1 MRPAGY
7 TMTMKPHLFL
17 PAVLL
22 LAAVSLGAQQQVRV
36 TRTRELP
43 AALRSDKTVLLSA
56 GEYLVSEVAQSSNP
70 AVSWEQT
77 FDGPQLVITGV
88 SRLTLKALQGRVTL
102 LAAPRYAYTILFRQ
116 CRDIRLEGLTLGH
129 TEAGECAGGVLR
141 FERCAGVQ
149 IQGCDL
155 FGSGVVGLDLEE
167 STGIVVRDSTIRDCT
182 YGALYAVEVQDL
194 RLQNVRVIGNEA
206 WPLVSID
213 SSRNVVLDSCLL
225 EGNTGDGLLWV
236 SPDSKG
242 VTLPRTTIRGNEAD
256 TLLYEGSLAPD
267 FTETIF
273 LENVF
278 TDEQED
284 DAEYEDGDGYEAGYD
299 DGYEEG
305 YNEGYNAAL
314 EGE

>member
-1 MRPAGY
+1 
-7 TMTMKPHLFL
+7 MTMKPSLFMTV
-17 PAVLL
+17 VLL
-22 LAAVSLGAQQQVRV
+22 VAAAGLGAQQQVRV
-36 TRTRELP
+36 AKTRELP
-43 AALRSDKTVLLSA
+43 AALRSDRTVLLSA
-56 GEYLVSEVAQSSNP
+56 GEYLTSEVAQSSNP

-88 SRLTLKALQGRVTL
+88 SRLTLKALQGKATL
-102 LAAPRYAYTILFRQ
+102 LAVPRYAYTIVFRE

-141 FERCAGVQ
+141 FERCTGVQ

-167 STGIVVRDSTIRDCT
+167 STGIVVGDSTIRDCT

-194 RLQNVRVIGNEA
+194 RLQNVRVTGNEA

-242 VTLPRTTIRGNEAD
+242 VSLPRTTISGNKAD
-256 TLLYEGSLAPD
+256 TLLSEGSLDPD
-267 FTETIF
+267 FTGTIF
-273 LENVF
+273 LENMF
-278 TDEQED
+278 ANEQED
-284 DAEYEDGDGYEAGYD
+284 DEEYEGGDGYEAGYD
-299 DGYEEG
+299 DGYEAGYSDGYDEG

-314 EGE
+314 